1 MVIRRACV
9 DDAAEL
15 AAFADR
21 SFRETFAADNNA
33 ADMEAYCAEAF
44 SPAAQRDALADRSIE
59 TLICVDEAGRIAGY
73 AQLRPGEP
81 DGVVRPAPLELWR
94 FYVDRMHHG
103 RGVARQLMAAVFAAA
118 RGRSAQTLWLG
129 VWEKNLRALAFY
141 RKFGFVDVGSHQ
153 FVLGTDVQTDRLM
166 VCDIT

>member
-1 MVIRRACV
+1 
-9 DDAAEL
+9 
-15 AAFADR
+15 
-21 SFRETFAADNNA
+21 
-33 ADMEAYCAEAF
+33 
-44 SPAAQRDALADRSIE
+44 
-59 TLICVDEAGRIAGY
+59 
-73 AQLRPGEP
+73 
-81 DGVVRPAPLELWR
+81 
-94 FYVDRMHHG
+94 MHHG

-166 VCDIT
+166 VRDIT